1 MKFVQLKK
9 YTGAGIAVLM
19 AITLS
24 ACGGKTCKDP
34 SKCNTEIAGM
44 VGPDV
49 EVVNG
54 RLVLSMVFKDIHID
68 GGATIP
74 IPKYPNSSVQ
84 VGPDFQSS
92 GTLLVL
98 TVSVTD
104 FLGDKGTFFDPKT
117 LPGGRP
123 IPGIAAGVIPA
134 VAIQVPQLLNMVFYV
149 GPEVIGVFVPFKK
162 LEMQGAIVS
171 FRFYNKAGE
180 PVGMLSL
187 VGQDAQ
193 GLNAGI
199 LAMIRADLAGILK
212 KPSSSTL
219 AKLASAVQ

>member
-9 YTGAGIAVLM
+9 YTGAGLAVLM

-24 ACGGKTCKDP
+24 ACGGKGTGQ
-34 SKCNTEIAGM
+34 NTEIAGIG
-44 VGPDV
+44 GPDV

-54 RLVLSMVFKDIHID
+54 RLVLSMVFKDIQID

-74 IPKYPNSSVQ
+74 IPKYPNSSIQ

-104 FLGDKGTFFDPKT
+104 FLGDKGTMFDPQT
-117 LPGGRP
+117 LPGGRL
-123 IPGIAAGVIPA
+123 IPGIAAGVVPA
-134 VAIQVPQLLNMVFYV
+134 VAIQVPKLMNMVFYV
-149 GPEVIGVFVPFKK
+149 GPQVIGAFMPFKK
-162 LEMQGAIVS
+162 LDMQGAIVS

-193 GLNAGI
+193 GLNGGI

-212 KPSSSTL
+212 KPSASTMAQL
-219 AKLASAVQ
+219 ANTVQ

>member
-9 YTGAGIAVLM
+9 FAGTSLAVLM
-19 AITLS
+19 AITLT
-24 ACGGKTCKDP
+24 ACGG
-34 SKCNTEIAGM
+34 AGSGKNPLIQGIT
-44 VGPDV
+44 GPDV

-54 RLVLSMVFKDIHID
+54 RLVLSMVFQNIHID

-74 IPKYPNSSVQ
+74 IPKYPNSSIQ

-104 FLGDKGTFFDPKT
+104 FLGDKGTLFNAQT

-123 IPGIAAGVIPA
+123 IPGIAAGVMPA
-134 VAIQVPQLLNMVFYV
+134 VAIQVPQLMNMVFYV
-149 GPEVIGVFVPFKK
+149 GPEVLGVFVPFGK
-162 LEMQGAIVS
+162 LNMQGAIVS
-171 FRFYNKAGE
+171 FRFYNKASE

-187 VGQDAQ
+187 VGSDAA

-199 LAMIRADLAGILK
+199 LALIRADLAGILK
-212 KPSSSTL
+212 KPSASTL
-219 AKLASAVQ
+219 AKLASTVQ